1 MIHFF
6 VLQGDKAVLPQTK
19 SKPDITPNHTTIENV
34 VRPKVHKKN
43 VHNQSMRHRRK
54 HSSESFSEDDVFGSP
69 EGSGFLEVSSS
80 EKEEVSPTLQTKNV
94 SNKKGKKSKKKHR
107 GKRKRKT
114 SSGSDGDAKEGSVG
128 SEEDMKGEVDS
139 SSTEVKY

>member
-1 MIHFF
+1 M
-6 VLQGDKAVLPQTK
+6 
-19 SKPDITPNHTTIENV
+19 
-34 VRPKVHKKN
+34 RPKVHKKN
-43 VHNQSMRHRRK
+43 VHNQSMQHRRK

-80 EKEEVSPTLQTKNV
+80 EKEVSPTLQTKNV

-114 SSGSDGDAKEGSVG
+114 SDGDTKEGSVG